1 MTTRGASLFAVVAMV
16 LWTIRMAIV
25 LIKSISG
32 VSGGFLAA
40 NTLIASLVD
49 FLAALS
55 LLIFFAVY
63 YRSKT

>member
-1 MTTRGASLFAVVAMV
+1 MSTKSAALFALIAMI
-16 LWTIRMAIV
+16 LWTLRMTLG

-32 VSGGFLAA
+32 LAGGYVALNVTVVS
-40 NTLIASLVD
+40 LID

-63 YRSKT
+63 YSKS